1 VIELWDVQY
10 QAGGSAVIREAA
22 LTLLLTA
29 WLSAPADAAS
39 PSTTG
44 QEAAAPARQTEADA
58 YTRYELLA
66 PGSGKFRI
74 LYEVTATTPGA
85 VVYDNPIRRG
95 SVASEERVT
104 DLATGRPLA
113 HETVSAAAARAD
125 GVEGDAADAY
135 LRVTLARPVPAD
147 GGGGRILIDK
157 TYEDAK
163 SYRLEAGGEIVF
175 DRPLGIKRNSVV
187 LPPGYEL
194 IACNFPSQVLQE
206 PDGRVKISF
215 WNTSPAEA
223 PLRLR
228 ARPSAAHMAS
238 PTAATLEERAH
249 QTRDIVYDLAQ
260 PETHAFSL
268 YHDYIETQVG
278 VDHYVNVVRT
288 GSTVRDPGGRDLD
301 TGERLAPQVLKG
313 EDITRAGVHEPDLTV
328 TPQTE
333 VVVFRYPA
341 VPPGGSK
348 RLRMSETYVDAD
360 RYKVVDGELVWHRSF
375 GRAHNV
381 VILPI
386 GWALSASTIPAVV
399 STNADGRIRLE
410 FTNGRPDEIDTVIV
424 AHRSERAAQSS
435 TTLGK

>member
-1 VIELWDVQY
+1 M
-10 QAGGSAVIREAA
+10 IRNVA
-22 LTLLLTA
+22 LTLLL
-29 WLSAPADAAS
+29 AS
-39 PSTTG
+39 CALTRA
-44 QEAAAPARQTEADA
+44 EAAQPQTEADA

-85 VVYDNPIRRG
+85 LVYDNPIRRG
-95 SVASEERVT
+95 SLASDERVT

-113 HETVSAAAARAD
+113 HETVNAAAARAD

-135 LRVTLARPVPAD
+135 LRVTLARPVPA

-163 SYRLEAGGEIVF
+163 SYRVEAGGEIVF
-175 DRPLGIKRNSVV
+175 DRPLGIKRDAVV
-187 LPPGYEL
+187 LPAGYEL
-194 IACNFPSQVLQE
+194 VACNVPSQVLRE
-206 PDGRVKISF
+206 ADGRLKISF

-228 ARPSAAHMAS
+228 ARPSPVKIAPPAAV
-238 PTAATLEERAH
+238 TAALEERAH

-268 YHDYIETQVG
+268 YHDYTETRQG
-278 VDHYVNVVRT
+278 MDHYVNVVRE

-301 TGERLAPQVLKG
+301 TGQALTPEVLEG
-313 EDITRAGVHEPDLTV
+313 EAITRAGVREPDLTV
-328 TPQTE
+328 TPRTE
-333 VVVFRYPA
+333 VVVFHYPA
-341 VPPGGSK
+341 VPPGGSA
-348 RLRMSETYVDAD
+348 RLRMSETYVDAE
-360 RYKVVDGELVWHRSF
+360 RYKVAGGELVWRRAL

-381 VILPI
+381 IRLPA

-399 STNADGRIRLE
+399 TTEADGRVRLE
-410 FTNGRPDEIDTVIV
+410 FTNPRPDEIDTLIV
-424 AHRSERAAQSS
+424 AHRDR
-435 TTLGK
+435 